1 MILIRCEC
9 RFHRWLPGD
18 AFSLKRI
25 LENERL
31 SAEYLMKRIDERR
44 RALAS
49 GARVEREGVVDAF
62 LAEQSRLERE
72 LRDGDEAVAG
82 AAAENESESITNTNA
97 NARANET
104 PHLFPGARVPA
115 TRDYLSPFTRNPLHS
130 YTRRVEF
137 PCHALER

>member
-1 MILIRCEC
+1 MIRSDC

-31 SAEYLMKRIDERR
+31 SAEYLLKRIDERR

-49 GARVEREGVVDAF
+49 GARVEREGIVDAF

-72 LRDGDEAVAG
+72 LRDGDDDDAE
-82 AAAENESESITNTNA
+82 AAAEKQSESESRANTNA
-97 NARANET
+97 KANET
-104 PHLFPGARVPA
+104 PHLFPGASVPSDP
-115 TRDYLSPFTRNPLHS
+115 RLSL
-130 YTRRVEF
+130 
-137 PCHALER
+137 CH